1 MRVARE
7 LVFVYADD
15 ILILDVRVRRREMIE
30 IILALLGAFI
40 VLGLLLIM
48 TLGGD
53 RRHEKDGDAWRA

>member
-1 MRVARE
+1 
-7 LVFVYADD
+7 
-15 ILILDVRVRRREMIE
+15 MIE